1 MSSRDLKDLHV
12 SIRVLAEQLVAEAN
26 AALQQQ
32 NPALAVRLVCTWRPQ
47 SEQNA
52 LYAQG
57 RTKPGRKVTWVTHS
71 AHNTD
76 LADTA
81 HGDAEALD
89 VGVFENG
96 KYLQGN
102 TARELAFYLCLGPI
116 GERLGLAWGGR
127 WKTPDYPH
135 FERKKWRT
143 AR

>member
-12 SIRVLAEQLVAEAN
+12 SIRLLAEQLVAQAN

-96 KYLQGN
+96 NYLQGN

-135 FERKKWRT
+135 FESKKWRT
-143 AR
+143 TR